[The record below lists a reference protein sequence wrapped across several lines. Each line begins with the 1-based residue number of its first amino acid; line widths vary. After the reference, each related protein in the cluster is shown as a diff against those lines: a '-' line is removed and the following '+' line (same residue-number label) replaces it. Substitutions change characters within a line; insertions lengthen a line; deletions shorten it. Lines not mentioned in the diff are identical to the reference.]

1 MRPDAVDEGL
11 RLARARRWFDAH
23 EAFEDAWRVA
33 TGPRRSLLRA
43 LVHACVA
50 LEHLRRGNAA
60 GVALQLPKA
69 QARMNEAAPDDPLTA
84 VARAWIEAVVS
95 LDPRSTEDRW
105 PVP

>member
-1 MRPDAVDEGL
+1 M
-11 RLARARRWFDAH
+11 RLARERRWFDAH

-43 LVHACVA
+43 LVHGCVA
-50 LEHLRRGNAA
+50 LEHRRRGNAA

-69 QARMNEAAPDDPLTA
+69 QARISEAAPGDPLTA
-84 VARAWIEAVVS
+84 VARRWIEALVA
-95 LDPRSTEDRW
+95 LDPRAPEDHW